1 MPRWPITLFLA
12 CAACAEGPPSG
23 PETSAW
29 PSPGA
34 TADARGRPHP
44 VPRPAAGSR
53 FIGATPEGLRAAL
66 GEPLLRRHE
75 GPAEIWLYT
84 GGGCQ
89 LDVVFYGSE
98 AAARVAHIQARAG
111 GIHQRSEA
119 SCLRDISAQA
129 AAGPSPSPDA
139 PPAEAPPA
147 GVPPAGVP
155 PMDAPIQGPAPTS
168 PGPIPPLPVSPP
180 PAVQVPAGARADIE
194 A

>member
-1 MPRWPITLFLA
+1 MPRWPIMLFLA

-29 PSPGA
+29 PSSGA
-34 TADARGRPHP
+34 TADARGRPQP

-53 FIGATPEGLRAAL
+53 FIGATAEGLRAAL

-75 GPAEIWLYT
+75 GTAEIWLYT

-111 GIHQRSEA
+111 GIQQRSEA
-119 SCLRDISAQA
+119 SCLRDLSAQA
-129 AAGPSPSPDA
+129 AAAVPPPSPDA
-139 PPAEAPPA
+139 PPAR
-147 GVPPAGVP
+147 VPPAGVP
-155 PMDAPIQGPAPTS
+155 PMDAPIQAPGPTS
-168 PGPIPPLPVSPP
+168 PGPIPPLPASPP